1 MAIKSLGSTWWHIPL
16 ISGDKQIFEF
26 KASLGQ
32 SKFKIEKG
40 LGPGVVVHTF
50 NPRTQETEACRS
62 LSSWSIYRASFR
74 TARKNYTETSCLEKD
89 QKTKQKQE
97 NKPKQSKSLNS
108 VISMS

>member
-74 TARKNYTETSCLEKD
+74 TAKLT
-89 QKTKQKQE
+89 Q
-97 NKPKQSKSLNS
+97 
-108 VISMS
+108 